1 MTFLQMPSTGE
12 GRTRWTKIAAGVWL
26 ALVSVL
32 AIVNSVALSRPAEQ
46 GPSSAQDAHVQA
58 LVSRVG
64 NLERQAEAAG
74 RQPKAIAQADFEA
87 ARNALDAR
95 LAQLEQAQA
104 AQTPTGALDAL
115 RARVSEIESRLKKAA
130 APTTAPRRTA
140 EPVPPKVPEPPFKVI
155 GVELRGSQRFL
166 SVSAPNASSV
176 LDVWL
181 VREGDTVGAWHLQA
195 IEARAA
201 VFRVDGQTQ
210 RIALP

>member
-1 MTFLQMPSTGE
+1 MTIPQLPSTGE
-12 GRTRWTKIAAGVWL
+12 GRTRWTRIAAGVWL

-32 AIVNSVALSRPAEQ
+32 AIVNSVALSRLAEQ
-46 GPSSAQDAHVQA
+46 DHPSAQDAHVQA
-58 LVSRVG
+58 LVARVSD
-64 NLERQAEAAG
+64 LERQNEAAA

-87 ARNALDAR
+87 TRQALEAR
-95 LAQLEQAQA
+95 LAQVEQAQA
-104 AQTPTGALDAL
+104 TQTPAGDLDAL
-115 RARVSEIESRLKKAA
+115 RFRVSEIEARLKKTA
-130 APTTAPRRTA
+130 APSPVRRPV
-140 EPVPPKVPEPPFKVI
+140 EPALPKVPEPPFKVL
-155 GVELRGSQRFL
+155 GVELRGGQRFL

-181 VREGDTVGAWHLQA
+181 LREGDTAGAWHLQA

>member
-1 MTFLQMPSTGE
+1 MTLPQQPSTGE
-12 GRTRWTKIAAGVWL
+12 GCTRWTKIAARVWL

-32 AIVNSVALSRPAEQ
+32 AIVNSVALSRLAEKDH
-46 GPSSAQDAHVQA
+46 SAAQDAHVQA

-64 NLERQAEAAG
+64 DLERQTEAAG
-74 RQPKAIAQADFEA
+74 RQPKAVAPADFEA
-87 ARNALDAR
+87 ARQALDAR

-104 AQTPTGALDAL
+104 AQTPAGDLDAL
-115 RARVSEIESRLKKAA
+115 RSRVSEIEARLKKTV
-130 APTTAPRRTA
+130 APSPVRRPA
-140 EPVPPKVPEPPFKVI
+140 EPALPKVPEPPFKVL
-155 GVELRGSQRFL
+155 GVELRGGQRFL

-181 VREGDTVGAWHLQA
+181 LREGDAAGPWVLQA
-195 IEARAA
+195 IEPRAA

>member
-1 MTFLQMPSTGE
+1 MTFPQMPSTSE

-46 GPSSAQDAHVQA
+46 DPSSAQDAHVQA

-95 LAQLEQAQA
+95 LAQLEQAPA
-104 AQTPTGALDAL
+104 AQTPTGDLDAL
-115 RARVSEIESRLKKAA
+115 RSRVSEIESRLKKAA
-130 APTTAPRRTA
+130 APTTTPRRTA
-140 EPVPPKVPEPPFKVI
+140 EPVPPKVSEPPFKVI
-155 GVELRGSQRFL
+155 GVELRGGQRFL